1 MECNDNFKPISVG
14 ELLTGTLLFQIPSF
28 QRGYR
33 WDKKQV
39 EDLIDDLKK
48 FVISNQKTY
57 YLQPLVVREV
67 GKDSYE
73 VLDGQQRLTTMLI
86 LLHSL
91 YDKMDADN
99 RDFYKV
105 RLYDV
110 VYANRQPI
118 DFNNLQNVNPDLGM
132 DEFYVYMAWQII
144 SKSVKKMVGNDTK
157 YRDRITSAIFHTD
170 ESEQLVKFIWYVVDP
185 SDDLSAIKI
194 FNNLNKGKISLT
206 SSELIK
212 ALFVLNR
219 VKKNTSSLTS
229 KYGEV
234 VNEAQLQKINLEWD
248 QMEKQFED
256 DDFWTFIS
264 NNNPDIQT
272 RIDVLFDFLT
282 HKPID
287 NYDNDY
293 SYRIFQK
300 IFDKEKSDAIP
311 QELQG
316 IDDFDVL
323 WQRVKDVYYRLEHW
337 YEDVNL
343 YNYIGFLVKY
353 GKTPYE
359 IYAYIADAK
368 CNENDWDI
376 EKTVKKLKELIK
388 FTFRKDETL
397 DSIIELRYSN
407 GSGDQYYLRMAL
419 LLFNIESYN
428 RAGIRFPFA
437 KYNEE
442 GWDIEHIDSQ
452 KENNIVEND
461 DRLRWLKFVIKALMM
476 EKQSSENKDLVKSAI
491 SLGNALYEDGKD
503 TNNKFPNFYHKIV
516 DYYSEK
522 MPTLNNEDDKHT
534 IDNLALLDQATNRSY
549 HNAPFPYKRF
559 CIIERD
565 KKGLF
570 VPMCTKNL
578 FLKYYSSSDMASSQL
593 ENMRWR
599 DEDRRNYLAAIR
611 KVLGAFFN

>member
-1 MECNDNFKPISVG
+1 MESNDNFKPISVG
-14 ELLTGTLLFQIPSF
+14 DLLTGALKFQIPSF

-57 YLQPLVVREV
+57 YLQPLVVRKVE
-67 GKDSYE
+67 KDLYE
-73 VLDGQQRLTTMLI
+73 VLDGQQRLTTILI

-91 YDKMDADN
+91 YEKMDADN
-99 RDFYKV
+99 REYYEG
-105 RLYDV
+105 RLYNV

-132 DEFYVYMAWQII
+132 DEFYVHMAWQII
-144 SKSVKKMVGNDTK
+144 SKSVKKMVGNDKK

-170 ESEQLVKFIWYVVDP
+170 ESEQLVKFIWYVVDS

-219 VKKNTSSLTS
+219 EEKKISSLTS
-229 KYGEV
+229 KDGEV
-234 VNEAQLQKINLEWD
+234 GSEVQLQKINLEWD
-248 QMEKQFED
+248 HMEKQFED

-300 IFDKEKSDAIP
+300 IFDKEESDTIP
-311 QELQG
+311 EELQG
-316 IDDFDVL
+316 IDDFDIL
-323 WQRVKDVYYRLEHW
+323 WQKVKEVYYRLEHW

-368 CNENDWDI
+368 LKDNNWDI
-376 EKTVKKLKELIK
+376 NKTIEKLKELIK
-388 FTFRKDETL
+388 STFGRNDTL

-407 GSGDQYYLRMAL
+407 GSVDQRYLRMAL
-419 LLFNIESYN
+419 LLFNIETYN

-452 KENNIVEND
+452 KENNIVENE

-476 EKQSSENKDLVKSAI
+476 EKQTPENKDLLKTAI
-491 SLGNALYEDGKD
+491 SLGNALYEEGKD
-503 TNNKFPNFYHKIV
+503 TNNNFPTFYHKIV
-516 DYYSEK
+516 YYYSDK
-522 MPTLNNEDDKHT
+522 MTSLNNEDDKHT
-534 IDNLALLDQATNRSY
+534 IDNLALLDQATNRSF

-593 ENMRWR
+593 ENMRWK

-611 KVLGAFFN
+611 EVLGVFFN

>member
-1 MECNDNFKPISVG
+1 MANNDNFRPIFVG
-14 ELLTGTLLFQIPSF
+14 ELLTGNYHFTIPSF

-48 FVISNQKTY
+48 FILSKQKSY
-57 YLQPLVVREV
+57 YLQPLVVRQV
-67 GKDSYE
+67 GDDQYE

-86 LLHSL
+86 LLHVL
-91 YDKMDADN
+91 YEKMDDDN
-99 RDFYKV
+99 KEYYKGT
-105 RLYDV
+105 LYDV
-110 VYANRQPI
+110 IYTNRQKI
-118 DFNNLQNVNPDLGM
+118 DFGHLDKVDPNIGM
-132 DEFYVYMAWQII
+132 DEFYVHMSWKII
-144 SKSVKKMVGNDTK
+144 SKAVKGMVGNDTK
-157 YRDRITSAIFHTD
+157 YRTGITNAIFHTD
-170 ESEQLVKFIWYVVDP
+170 DSEPLVKFIWYVVDSP
-185 SDDLSAIKI
+185 DDLNAIKI

-219 VKKNTSSLTS
+219 ERREGKDSNSVNISSDQ
-229 KYGEV
+229 G
-234 VNEAQLQKINLEWD
+234 LQKINLEWD
-248 QMEKQFED
+248 QMEKKFED

-264 NNNPDIQT
+264 NNKPEIQT

-282 HKPID
+282 HKPSD
-287 NYDNDY
+287 NYDYDY

-300 IFDKEKSDAIP
+300 IFDKEKSDNIP
-311 QELQG
+311 LALQD
-316 IDDFDVL
+316 IEDFDDL
-323 WQRVKDVYYRLEHW
+323 WQKVKEVYYRLVHW

-359 IYAYIADAK
+359 IYAAIIDAK
-368 CNENDWDI
+368 KDDDDWDI
-376 EKTVKKLKELIK
+376 DKTKDKLKELIK
-388 FTFRKDETL
+388 DTFGKVGTL

-407 GSGDQYYLRMAL
+407 GTNDQKYLRMAL
-419 LLFNIESYN
+419 LLFNIETYN

-452 KENNIVEND
+452 KENNIVENE
-461 DRLRWLKFVIKALMM
+461 DRLRWLKFVIKSLLM
-476 EKQSSENKDLVKSAI
+476 EKQTQDSKELVKEAI
-491 SLGNALYEDGKD
+491 TLGNDLFKEGKD
-503 TNNKFPNFYHKIV
+503 TNNKFPTYYHKIV
-516 DYYSEK
+516 DYYSDVFGSAIGD
-522 MPTLNNEDDKHT
+522 DDKHT
-534 IDNLALLDQATNRSY
+534 IDNLALLDQSTNRSY
-549 HNAPFPYKRF
+549 HNAPFPYKRY

-578 FLKYYSSSDMASSQL
+578 FLKYYSSSDKASTLL
-593 ENMRWR
+593 ENMRWK
-599 DEDRRNYLAAIR
+599 DEDRRFYLNAIR
-611 KVLGAFFN
+611 DVLGTFFN

>member
-1 MECNDNFKPISVG
+1 MESNDNFKPISVG
-14 ELLTGTLLFQIPSF
+14 DLLTGALKFQIPSF

-57 YLQPLVVREV
+57 YLQPLVVRKIRDGV
-67 GKDSYE
+67 YE
-73 VLDGQQRLTTMLI
+73 VLDGQQRLTTMQI
-86 LLHSL
+86 LLHVL
-91 YDKMDADN
+91 YEKMDSDN
-99 RDFYKV
+99 KDYYKGKF
-105 RLYDV
+105 YDV
-110 VYANRQPI
+110 VYSNRQPI
-118 DFNNLQNVNPDLGM
+118 DFENLDKVDPNLGM
-132 DEFYVYMAWQII
+132 DEFYVHMAWRII
-144 SKSVKKMVGNDTK
+144 SKSVKNMVGDDTI
-157 YRDRITSAIFHTD
+157 YRTKITSAIFHKN
-170 ESEQLVKFIWYVVDP
+170 EREQLVKFIWYVVDS
-185 SDDLSAIKI
+185 SDDLNAIKI

-219 VKKNTSSLTS
+219 EKKS
-229 KYGEV
+229 KKCQISRNNSPEYES
-234 VNEAQLQKINLEWD
+234 QLQKINLEWD
-248 QMEKQFED
+248 QMEKRFED

-264 NNNPDIQT
+264 NNNPNIQT

-300 IFDKEKSDAIP
+300 IFDKEESDTIP
-311 QELQG
+311 EELQG
-316 IDDFDVL
+316 IDDFDIL
-323 WQRVKDVYYRLEHW
+323 WQKVKEVYYRLEHW

-368 CNENDWDI
+368 LKDNNWDI
-376 EKTVKKLKELIK
+376 NKTIKKLKELIK
-388 FTFRKDETL
+388 STFGRNDTL

-407 GSGDQYYLRMAL
+407 GSGDQRYLRMAL
-419 LLFNIESYN
+419 LLFNIETYN

-452 KENNIVEND
+452 KENNIVENE

-476 EKQSSENKDLVKSAI
+476 EKRTPENKDLLKTAI
-491 SLGNALYEDGKD
+491 SLGNALYEEGKD
-503 TNNKFPNFYHKIV
+503 TNNNFPTFYHKIV
-516 DYYSEK
+516 YYYSDK
-522 MPTLNNEDDKHT
+522 MTSLNNEDDKHT

-611 KVLGAFFN
+611 EVLGVFFN

>member
-1 MECNDNFKPISVG
+1 MVSNDNFKPISVG
-14 ELLTGTLLFQIPSF
+14 ELLTGSLKFQIPSF

-48 FVISNQKTY
+48 FVLSNQKSY
-57 YLQPLVVREV
+57 YLQPLVVRKIRDGV
-67 GKDSYE
+67 YE

-86 LLHSL
+86 LLHVL
-91 YDKMDADN
+91 YEKMDSDN
-99 RDFYKV
+99 KDYYKGKF
-105 RLYDV
+105 YDV
-110 VYANRQPI
+110 VYSNRQPI
-118 DFNNLQNVNPDLGM
+118 DFENLDKVDPNLGM
-132 DEFYVYMAWQII
+132 DEFYVHMAWRII
-144 SKSVKKMVGNDTK
+144 SKSVKNMVGDDTI
-157 YRDRITSAIFHTD
+157 YRTKITSAIFHKN
-170 ESEQLVKFIWYVVDP
+170 EREQLVKFIWYVVDS
-185 SDDLSAIKI
+185 SDDLNAIKI

-219 VKKNTSSLTS
+219 EKKS
-229 KYGEV
+229 KKCQISRNNSPEYES
-234 VNEAQLQKINLEWD
+234 QLQKINLEWD
-248 QMEKQFED
+248 QMEKRFED

-300 IFDKEKSDAIP
+300 IFDKEESDTIP
-311 QELQG
+311 EELQG
-316 IDDFDVL
+316 IDDFDIL
-323 WQRVKDVYYRLEHW
+323 WQKVKEVYYRLEHW

-368 CNENDWDI
+368 LKDNNWDI
-376 EKTVKKLKELIK
+376 NKTIKKLKELIK
-388 FTFRKDETL
+388 STFGRNDTL

-407 GSGDQYYLRMAL
+407 GSGDQRYLRMAL
-419 LLFNIESYN
+419 LLFNIETYN

-452 KENNIVEND
+452 KENNIVENE

-476 EKQSSENKDLVKSAI
+476 EKQTPENKDLLKTAI
-491 SLGNALYEDGKD
+491 SLGNALYEEGKD
-503 TNNKFPNFYHKIV
+503 TNNNFPTFYHKIV
-516 DYYSEK
+516 YYYSDK
-522 MPTLNNEDDKHT
+522 MTSLNNEDDKHT

-611 KVLGAFFN
+611 EVLGVFFN